1 MRPDLTRGAS
11 PAPATP
17 PPAVSGWRGRLAA
30 LSPAQRWWLTLAVI
44 LLAALAVRVWLLQRG
59 GWMLDGDEA
68 TMGLTAHAIEEGE
81 RPIFF
86 PGQAYMGAWQAYVAA
101 PLFAIFGMSR
111 EAAKAVPLLASLG
124 FIVTIALL
132 GRRLYDART
141 ALVAAGLAALPG
153 VYLLST
159 TLRFSYPMIDV
170 MALGTLLL
178 WIVVGLVW
186 RSDPPPTRHFI
197 TQVALLGLIAGFGFW
212 MHSAIAM
219 YAAPAA
225 LVLFLRW
232 PRRSLFPGLP
242 VALVGFVVGAAPVF
256 QFARLYDYNT
266 FDYLRGSDSDVAQR
280 DLPGVA
286 RHLVIHI
293 LPRYLGNSVPW
304 QDAALLPQ
312 LLVVIPTVIAGG
324 SLIALNWR
332 AAWEWV
338 RFAPQRARP
347 DSLLLVF
354 AVTVVVAYLGSR
366 FSIYALTY
374 PGVDATGRY
383 LAPLGTAL
391 PLMLAGL
398 WHTAAGRTLDLAQP
412 DAAEAFPPSWTARI
426 SGWRPAVRRFA
437 VAIPVCVL
445 LGTGATWLSTD
456 AEQVFQSPY
465 YRELPRDSTAL
476 VRVLDTN
483 GIDAVWV
490 DHWVGKPL
498 MFDTEGRIAAADYV
512 DLRLWGGIDRHS
524 ALSNRVF
531 DARRTAFVEVV
542 EPGTSRYYET
552 LLMRVL
558 MRRNIP
564 FSVERV
570 GSYVVVIPDAY
581 LDPASVAD
589 ELLNDR
595 RLP

>member
-1 MRPDLTRGAS
+1 M
-11 PAPATP
+11 
-17 PPAVSGWRGRLAA
+17 LA
-30 LSPAQRWWLTLAVI
+30 LI
-44 LLAALAVRVWLLQRG
+44 LLAALVVRIWLLQRA

-68 TMGLTAHAIEEGE
+68 TMGLMARDIQDGE

-111 EAAKAVPLLASLG
+111 EAAKTVPLLASLG
-124 FIVTIALL
+124 FIVTTALL

-141 ALVAAGLAALPG
+141 GLLAAALAALPG

-170 MALGTLLL
+170 MALGNLLL
-178 WIVVGLVW
+178 WIVVGLAW
-186 RSDPPPTRHFI
+186 RNDPPSTRAFI
-197 TQVALLGLIAGFGFW
+197 TQVAVLGLVAGFAFW
-212 MHSAIAM
+212 MHSAIAF

-242 VALVGFVVGAAPVF
+242 VALVGFVIGAAPVF

-266 FDYLRGSDSDVAQR
+266 FDYLRGSDSDVVQR
-280 DLPGVA
+280 ELPGVT
-286 RHLVIHI
+286 RHLVVHI

-304 QDAALLPQ
+304 QDAAVLPQ
-312 LLVVIPTVIAGG
+312 LLVVIPTVIAGI
-324 SLIALNWR
+324 SLIVLNWR
-332 AAWEWV
+332 AAWVWV

-354 AVTVVVAYLGSR
+354 AVTVVVAYLASR

-383 LAPLGTAL
+383 LAPLGTVL

-398 WHTAAGRTLDLAQP
+398 WHHLAGRRPDLLPP
-412 DAAEAFPPSWTARI
+412 DAVWTNAVPVPPKWSERVTAWQPAIRRI
-426 SGWRPAVRRFA
+426 AV
-437 VAIPVCVL
+437 VAPLCVL
-445 LGTGATWLSTD
+445 VGTGFTWATTD

-465 YRELPRDSTAL
+465 FRELPRDSDPL
-476 VRVLDTN
+476 IRSLDAHD
-483 GIDAVWV
+483 IDAVWV

-524 ALSNRVF
+524 DLSNRVF
-531 DARRTAFVEVV
+531 AAQRTAFIEVTDRDRLFLMDALDTQ
-542 EPGTSRYYET
+542 GTPYRT
-552 LLMRVL
+552 
-558 MRRNIP
+558 
-564 FSVERV
+564 ERI
-570 GSYVVVIPDAY
+570 GDYLVVIPDA
-581 LDPASVAD
+581 LVDPASVQDALLAD
-589 ELLNDR
+589 RQQE
-595 RLP
+595 P